1 MAPNKNERE
10 RMSDEE
16 IEALRAEM
24 EAQQDEIRE
33 YLASEGVDTSAW
45 DDGEGATEAR
55 ADGGE

>member
-1 MAPNKNERE
+1 MAPNETEPE
-10 RMSDEE
+10 RMSDEA

-24 EAQQDEIRE
+24 EAQKDDIRE
-33 YLASEGVDTSAW
+33 YLASEGVDVSAW

>member
-1 MAPNKNERE
+1 
-10 RMSDEE
+10 MSDEE

-33 YLASEGVDTSAW
+33 YLASEGVDVSAW
-45 DDGEGATEAR
+45 DDNEGATEAR

>member
-1 MAPNKNERE
+1 
-10 RMSDEE
+10 MSDEE

>member
-1 MAPNKNERE
+1 MASNENEPN

-24 EAQQDEIRE
+24 ESQKDEIRE
-33 YLASEGVDTSAW
+33 YLASEGVDVSAW
-45 DDGEGATEAR
+45 DESATEAR